1 MLGQVTPPE
10 ENVFLQMNSE
20 NKFIGDLLW
29 KVFDFVSLGV
39 FESSPSDKDKKKIEQ
54 KLKQQELDE

>member
-1 MLGQVTPPE
+1 
-10 ENVFLQMNSE
+10 MNSE

-39 FESSPSDKDKKKIEQ
+39 FETSDKDKKKIEQ
-54 KLKQQELDE
+54 KLKQQESEE